1 MPSSA
6 MDFSGS
12 DGDEKQSSDT
22 PSRNSDRAPRLPR
35 APGPATPRTPRSRNS
50 RVRRDSADRFVVR
63 RNNNLPSRRDR
74 DERSVRPQRS
84 DRSVQRTNVGRGA
97 RQCFCCGLRGHSSH
111 QCYQRHKS
119 CDICGRVGHLA
130 KVCRNR
136 DSRRS
141 RDRAPKGSFVR
152 DGHERELSKS
162 ASSTS
167 STSELPRLTDLLVAA
182 FTRQMANES
191 NQCKYVSLFLV
202 LVVLNPFNNSVFAP
216 ISRIV
221 RWFGFDAP

>member
-119 CDICGRVGHLA
+119 
-130 KVCRNR
+130 
-136 DSRRS
+136 

-167 STSELPRLTDLLVAA
+167 STSELPRLTDLLVEA
-182 FTRQMANES
+182 FTRKMANES
-191 NQCKYVSLFLV
+191 NQCK
-202 LVVLNPFNNSVFAP
+202 
-216 ISRIV
+216 
-221 RWFGFDAP
+221 